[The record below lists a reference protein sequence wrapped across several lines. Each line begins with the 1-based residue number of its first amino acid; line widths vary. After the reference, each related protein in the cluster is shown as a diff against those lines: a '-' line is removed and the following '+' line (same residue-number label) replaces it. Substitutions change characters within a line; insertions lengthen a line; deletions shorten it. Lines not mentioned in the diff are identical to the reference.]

1 MGVVPRGAHRLIEG
15 RGAGARRVWRER
27 AKSVCATGG
36 HASLPWGESS
46 TPPPPVCPGSP
57 PHSCLL
63 APSAAPCLF
72 GGGCGVCGYGCGI
85 CGCGHRF
92 RGWQWRAPPA
102 CFAAAAGPPILSCGK
117 RPPPDWRRR
126 APPPSFMIAVAPIF
140 VVGGGCPSLLFQLR
154 LPPASRVAAAAPLLP
169 GRGGRMPHRWR
180 RQQEPL
186 SCDGFTRP
194 AQSPS

>member
-1 MGVVPRGAHRLIEG
+1 MGGEG
-15 RGAGARRVWRER
+15 EEQVRDGRPCVLAM
-27 AKSVCATGG
+27 GG
-36 HASLPWGESS
+36 KFH
-46 TPPPPVCPGSP
+46 TPPPQFAPVRRRTPAFWLHPLHPVS
-57 PHSCLL
+57 
-63 APSAAPCLF
+63 SAAAAAPYL
-72 GGGCGVCGYGCGI
+72 CGVCGYGCGI
-85 CGCGHRF
+85 GGCGHRF

-126 APPPSFMIAVAPIF
+126 ALPPSFMIAVAPLF

-169 GRGGRMPHRWR
+169 GRGGRMPRRWR